1 VILATME
8 SFINSQDLFITLA
21 IHSEIDL
28 QVYTQSSFLIITLF

>member
-1 VILATME
+1 VILETMQ

-28 QVYTQSSFLIITLF
+28 QVYTQSICLIIT